1 MRSSTFFFAGLV
13 AVAHA
18 AIDASIIAQ
27 IPSCATGPL
36 VSGIS
41 ASGCQVTDSDCI
53 CGNQKLISDLQS
65 AVKAQCSEADLAKA
79 LAVTSQICP
88 EAAAPAA
95 GVASS
100 ASDAA
105 TSAASVASSISSV
118 AATAG
123 ITTDSTSPV
132 TTAPSMGTGSAMINY
147 TATTGDYTPP
157 APTATLTPS
166 TGGAAQSFALGSM
179 VMGIGALGVFFAA
192 L

>member
-27 IPSCATGPL
+27 IPACATGPL

-65 AVKAQCSEADLAKA
+65 AVKAQCSESDLAI
-79 LAVTSQICP
+79 TSQICP

-95 GVASS
+95 DVASS

-123 ITTDSTSPV
+123 ISTDSVSPV

-166 TGGAAQSFALGSM
+166 TGGAAQSFALGSI
-179 VMGIGALGVFFAA
+179 VMGIGALGVFFAG